1 MGLTEKQ
8 DPKELIEYEFDQ
20 YIVKQNSYNSRQLE
34 FLLILKKV
42 FSERKRIELADL
54 AKPPLS
60 NERPLDLFKID
71 ELKLVIQKCNQLKM
85 K

>member
-1 MGLTEKQ
+1 MGLTEKE

-20 YIVKQNSYNSRQLE
+20 YIVKQTKYSSKQLE
-34 FLLILKKV
+34 FLLILKKI
-42 FSERKRIELADL
+42 FADRKRIVLADL
-54 AKPPLS
+54 SKPPLS

-71 ELKLVIQKCNQLKM
+71 ELKLVIQKCNQIKM